1 MGKFQ
6 GSLYRIVLAGLFIGL
21 QGCAA
26 LHSQDFGRF
35 SPDREVSQ
43 AFERYQVNPGM
54 NYYIS
59 GSEVHPNALMGLD
72 KNYVLESTLWKRVEM
87 TPARLKEIV
96 TDMKSKTSTIH
107 QSLFGFSLI
116 DPQGKPVGIWYSIL
130 SARTAF
136 QMKENNQVMI
146 LTPDLRTYEK
156 FEDGFRGLGP

>member
-1 MGKFQ
+1 MNRYCGH
-6 GSLYRIVLAGLFIGL
+6 LAGTVLMGLLLVL

-26 LHSQDFGRF
+26 MHFRDYGRF
-35 SPDREVSQ
+35 SPDSKAAQ
-43 AFERYQVNPGM
+43 AFERYQVDPGM

-136 QMKENNQVMI
+136 QMKENNRVMI
-146 LTPDLRTYEK
+146 HTPDLRTYEK

>member
-1 MGKFQ
+1 
-6 GSLYRIVLAGLFIGL
+6 
-21 QGCAA
+21 
-26 LHSQDFGRF
+26 
-35 SPDREVSQ
+35 
-43 AFERYQVNPGM
+43 
-54 NYYIS
+54 
-59 GSEVHPNALMGLD
+59 MGLD

-136 QMKENNQVMI
+136 QMKENNRVMI
-146 LTPDLRTYEK
+146 HTPDLRTYEK
-156 FEDGFRGLGP
+156 FEDGFRGLTGTLNGMVVESQGKIRKRPVKITGLFLFAEVAPEREITHLD